1 MSAGL
6 LRGRTGRK
14 GSAGKA
20 QLPCEL
26 RMPHTTS
33 IKVVGGTAIEI
44 NFMAVDS
51 ILGMTTPLKSKHL
64 KTAAD
69 VSTCRTSYLTAV
81 SFKTR

>member
-33 IKVVGGTAIEI
+33 IKVVGGTAVEI
-44 NFMAVDS
+44 NFMATDS
-51 ILGMTTPLKSKHL
+51 ILGMPNLLEHKDLANAANISSCRISCLTPLRKP
-64 KTAAD
+64 
-69 VSTCRTSYLTAV
+69 
-81 SFKTR
+81 

>member
-20 QLPCEL
+20 HLPCEL

-33 IKVVGGTAIEI
+33 IKVVGGTAVEI
-44 NFMAVDS
+44 NFMATDS
-51 ILGMTTPLKSKHL
+51 ILGTNNPVMQKECNCCECVQL
-64 KTAAD
+64 
-69 VSTCRTSYLTAV
+69 
-81 SFKTR
+81 